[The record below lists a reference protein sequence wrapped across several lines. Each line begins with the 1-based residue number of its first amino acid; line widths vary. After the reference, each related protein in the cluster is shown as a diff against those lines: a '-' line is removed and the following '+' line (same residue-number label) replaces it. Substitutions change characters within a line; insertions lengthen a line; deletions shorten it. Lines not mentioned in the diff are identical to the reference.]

1 MNNTNSSVSLLILE
15 SQNLNVLS
23 PLSHST
29 IISEATHIDKKGLF
43 FHNNI
48 LLFLNLY
55 SIFLHFFF
63 MKLLFF
69 KFLFIEFPTVI
80 ILMIL

>member
-29 IISEATHIDKKGLF
+29 IISEATHINKKGFL

-55 SIFLHFFF
+55 SIFLKFFYE
-63 MKLLFF
+63 
-69 KFLFIEFPTVI
+69 IVI
-80 ILMIL
+80 F